1 MLAFWWGIAKVWVN
15 NTTMSGHSKWHNIQ
29 GRKGAQDSRKAA
41 AFTRVARAIT
51 LAARQGGGSIDTNFA
66 LRLAVEQGREVNMPK
81 DNIERAI
88 RKGTGEDKDGVAL
101 ESITYE
107 GFGPAKVAVIVEAL
121 TDNRNR
127 TAADIK
133 SIFNKAGGAVGA
145 QGSVSWQ
152 FLHLAVVRVGAATA
166 AKLTDR
172 ESVELA
178 LIDAGA
184 DDMVWG
190 EDGLTVLGPIEA
202 LHRMTEAVRALG
214 VTPDSVGIEWRPKE
228 HVAVPEESSESVANF
243 FEALD
248 AYDDVQE
255 WYTNAQ

>member
-1 MLAFWWGIAKVWVN
+1 
-15 NTTMSGHSKWHNIQ
+15 MSGHSKWHNIQ
-29 GRKGAQDSRKAA
+29 GRKGAQDKRKAA

-51 LAARQGGGSIDTNFA
+51 LAARQGGGSMDTNFA

-81 DNIERAI
+81 DNIDRAI
-88 RKGTGEDKDGVAL
+88 RKGTGEDKDGAVL
-101 ESITYE
+101 ESVTYE
-107 GFGPAKVAVIVEAL
+107 GFGPAKVAVIVETL

-127 TAADIK
+127 TAADVK

-152 FLHLAVVRVGAATA
+152 FQHVAVVRVSAENTA
-166 AKLTDR
+166 KIADR
-172 ESVELA
+172 DTAELA

-184 DDMVWG
+184 
-190 EDGLTVLGPIEA
+190 EDVTWNDEGLTVLGPIES

-214 VTPDSVGIEWRPKE
+214 VSPDAAAIEWRAKE
-228 HVAVPEESSESVANF
+228 TAAVPEDSREAVEDF
-243 FEALD
+243 FAALD
-248 AYDDVQE
+248 EYDDVQE